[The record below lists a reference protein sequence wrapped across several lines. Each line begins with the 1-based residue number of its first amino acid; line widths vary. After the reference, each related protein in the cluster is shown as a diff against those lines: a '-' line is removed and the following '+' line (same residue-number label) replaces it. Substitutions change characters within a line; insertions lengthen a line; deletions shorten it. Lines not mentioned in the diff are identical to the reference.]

1 MRESRNN
8 VLVPV
13 PAPSGKLSVVDCDYE
28 ALDLGELR
36 HSIVSETESEGGH
49 ISFFSERE
57 AAKELD
63 RCSRSLRSRQVSA
76 KCLSCRSS
84 IPRMTASELIEE
96 EVTEVMTRRIWCRYR
111 RSTLQSEAGLYD
123 NGKASSGAAP
133 IGSARFQDVTAVSG
147 PVPCR
152 TGGAARRMMLS
163 ASGMRHQNSAKPGS
177 GTLGSSGCGTSGGV
191 QSTRSRPDIPSWQA
205 PIPSPDDY
213 FPPVSLSLTQVQQY
227 QAQVE
232 ELAVKAMQSC
242 RDHENR
248 VAGRKTLAGRCARLG
263 SVDCPPQTGSSYY
276 HAHVRDGHGRLPP
289 LCGLLLVRDV
299 EQLFAWNQFFF
310 GCALDAVV
318 LCNLDLGKSDKQATL
333 GIKWTCMQPSVLTR
347 KRDEC
352 FLEYVL
358 FRKDDQGRDAAVIVR
373 MPVDIPECP
382 PLPHELKTKREKITT
397 VMVVRESDAY
407 PNATQ
412 VFMLSKCEHKGLTAS
427 TKYCKKLLRAL
438 KDVSLS
444 ADAKRIAT
452 TISAPGFMEQ
462 SRVGGEPFAGGN
474 TIRPWVPSSVQ
485 QGCTSCTRPF
495 RAGHRRR
502 HCQMCGDVFCS
513 KCLVQRA
520 GIRQDKNAFS
530 NYITMSNQR
539 TFRVVQSLFCKV
551 CVTRSREDDAETIQE
566 QIEATRRSVASSK
579 SSSVPRR
586 SSMGSST
593 QPQSSKCSTPTS
605 SVPRSSHSQQTDA
618 PRRSATWNE
627 ENRASWWSEN
637 ESDTCSWK
645 SGSSRF
651 STISRNCSGAP
662 TVRSSFNS
670 EYSLGRNSFLAVQSL
685 QTPREIDD
693 DRIDDRIDERSS
705 IYEVIDTKD
714 MVPESELQ
722 KQLRSQQSSAS
733 ESTDS
738 ADDDYFSEF
747 SDTVRSRY
755 TSTPVA
761 PTFLPPHST
770 TARRTRSTDQNEN
783 AASSKSLDQCIAEQ
797 NELLQQ
803 VLSASRGFAPETQ
816 PRAEAPSVS
825 QSIHEDDEDH
835 DDGVYELSDMFT
847 ARSSKVNTF
856 PLPDDYFPDVQLS
869 TLEVLELEEKMA
881 LAVKN
886 ALADY
891 DVHEAMGS
899 NPIYGAG
906 WKTLGKVA
914 DLTTVRQNG
923 DAALCQCRIFG
934 RLGGDYRNFINF
946 FYAETSNQLYA
957 WNQFMYGNAVDAAIL
972 KNIHTSASG
981 KPHLYLGIK
990 WTCLQPFALVKKRDT
1005 CFLEYMAFTKDL
1017 RAVTLVSG

>member
-1 MRESRNN
+1 MPRRSS
-8 VLVPV
+8 
-13 PAPSGKLSVVDCDYE
+13 PSMPRTASVSSTTSSYRAGKLQFP
-28 ALDLGELR
+28 L
-36 HSIVSETESEGGH
+36 
-49 ISFFSERE
+49 
-57 AAKELD
+57 
-63 RCSRSLRSRQVSA
+63 
-76 KCLSCRSS
+76 
-84 IPRMTASELIEE
+84 
-96 EVTEVMTRRIWCRYR
+96 
-111 RSTLQSEAGLYD
+111 
-123 NGKASSGAAP
+123 
-133 IGSARFQDVTAVSG
+133 
-147 PVPCR
+147 
-152 TGGAARRMMLS
+152 
-163 ASGMRHQNSAKPGS
+163 
-177 GTLGSSGCGTSGGV
+177 
-191 QSTRSRPDIPSWQA
+191 
-205 PIPSPDDY
+205 PDDY

-232 ELAVKAMQSC
+232 ELAVKAMESC

-248 VAGRKTLAGRCARLG
+248 VAGFGLEDERRWQDVARDSDLSIVRRKQGPLTITRTFGTVNGDFRRF
-263 SVDCPPQTGSSYY
+263 VDFFSSETS
-276 HAHVRDGHGRLPP
+276 
-289 LCGLLLVRDV
+289 

-310 GCALDAVV
+310 GCAVDAVV
-318 LCNLDLGKSDKQATL
+318 LCNLDLDKSDKQATL

-412 VFMLSKCEHKGLTAS
+412 VFMLSKCDHKGLTAS

-452 TISAPGFMEQ
+452 TISAPGFVEQ
-462 SRVGGEPFAGGN
+462 SRVGGEPDAGGT
-474 TIRPWVPSSVQ
+474 TIRPWVPSNVQ

-513 KCLVQRA
+513 KCLVRRA
-520 GIRQDKNAFS
+520 GIRQDKNTFS
-530 NYITMSNQR
+530 NYITMTNQR

-551 CVTRSREDDAETIQE
+551 CVTRSREEDAETIQE

-579 SSSVPRR
+579 SSSLPHR

-605 SVPRSSHSQQTDA
+605 SVPRSSLSQQTDA

-662 TVRSSFNS
+662 TVRSSFSS

-714 MVPESELQ
+714 MMPESELQ

-733 ESTDS
+733 DSTDS
-738 ADDDYFSEF
+738 ADDGYFSEF
-747 SDTVRSRY
+747 SDTVRGRY

-761 PTFLPPHST
+761 PTFLPPRST
-770 TARRTRSTDQNEN
+770 TGRRTRSTDQNEN
-783 AASSKSLDQCIAEQ
+783 SASSKSLDQCIAEQ

-816 PRAEAPSVS
+816 ARAKASSVS
-825 QSIHEDDEDH
+825 QSIHEDDEGH
-835 DDGVYELSDMFT
+835 DDGVYEL
-847 ARSSKVNTF
+847 
-856 PLPDDYFPDVQLS
+856 
-869 TLEVLELEEKMA
+869 
-881 LAVKN
+881 
-886 ALADY
+886 
-891 DVHEAMGS
+891 
-899 NPIYGAG
+899 
-906 WKTLGKVA
+906 
-914 DLTTVRQNG
+914 
-923 DAALCQCRIFG
+923 
-934 RLGGDYRNFINF
+934 
-946 FYAETSNQLYA
+946 
-957 WNQFMYGNAVDAAIL
+957 
-972 KNIHTSASG
+972 
-981 KPHLYLGIK
+981 
-990 WTCLQPFALVKKRDT
+990 
-1005 CFLEYMAFTKDL
+1005 
-1017 RAVTLVSG
+1017 